1 MVDIN
6 WTEIDLSG
14 DPRLIVGR
22 RPRPKQLEAER
33 VDVHHDAHPVLR
45 QIAVTAL
52 QELADTQRRLYEPF
66 AELEVGEEHFEL
78 QVGAGG
84 DGAGDGAELPH
95 LMSVVDELASV
106 DARDLKDQSNLFY
119 ALCWSS
125 GAGVT
130 GFVRQTDPVRVLRHG
145 RRFFQYEDALRSV
158 EAPDFALDGSV
169 DFVFHARTVG
179 ILRPTPFRNLF
190 ADVDVALSGVPT
202 YIADARAALAS
213 TVPITDSSAAAL
225 QAVVSRRVTFASRLR
240 RLADRLAAVP
250 ITADAMLA
258 AAARHLDDPSVVI
271 DADGQLEFD
280 EDHVGVVL
288 DLLEGRLFEDDFSG
302 QHRRADRFS
311 SR

>member
-6 WTEIDLSG
+6 WTGIDLSG

-22 RPRPKQLEAER
+22 RPRPKHLEAER
-33 VDVHHDAHPVLR
+33 VDVHQDAHPALR
-45 QIAVTAL
+45 EIAETAV
-52 QELADTQRRLYEPF
+52 QELADTQQRVYEPF
-66 AELEVGEEHFEL
+66 AELEIGEEHFEL
-78 QVGAGG
+78 QVGVGAAG
-84 DGAGDGAELPH
+84 ADGAELPR
-95 LMSVVDELASV
+95 LISVVDELTSV
-106 DARDLKDQSNLFY
+106 DARDLKEQQNLFY
-119 ALCWSS
+119 ALCWTSS
-125 GAGVT
+125 AGVT

-145 RRFFQYEDALRSV
+145 RRFFQYQDALRSV
-158 EAPDFALDGSV
+158 EAPDFALDGFV
-169 DFVFHARTVG
+169 DFVFHAGTVG

-202 YIADARAALAS
+202 YIANARAALAS
-213 TVPITDSSAAAL
+213 TAPITDSSAAAL
-225 QAVVSRRVTFASRLR
+225 QSVVSRRVTFASRLR
-240 RLADRLAAVP
+240 RLADRLAEVP

-258 AAARHLDDPSVVI
+258 AAARHIDDPSLVI
-271 DADGQLEFD
+271 DSSGQLEFD